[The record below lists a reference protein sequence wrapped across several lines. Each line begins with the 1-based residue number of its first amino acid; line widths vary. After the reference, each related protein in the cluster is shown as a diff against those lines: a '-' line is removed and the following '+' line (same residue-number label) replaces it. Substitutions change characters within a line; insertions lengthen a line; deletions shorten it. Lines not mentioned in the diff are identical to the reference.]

1 MSTAS
6 PTASPLTQATR
17 RQLNAR
23 QLETVGRLVI
33 AAREELSEVGFAA
46 LTVRSVAARAQV
58 AAATAYTYFSSKNH
72 LVAEIFW
79 RALSEHPRVTSRKT
93 AAYSKVVEIFED
105 LASFVGSDPELAAA
119 TTVALLS
126 DEPDVQYL
134 RVLIGTEINDR
145 IAQALGAAR
154 TPALMDALSLAWSG
168 AMVQVGMGHATTDA
182 MADRL
187 SSVARLLM
195 RP

>member
-1 MSTAS
+1 M
-6 PTASPLTQATR
+6 QATR

-23 QLETVGRLVI
+23 QMETVTKLVT
-33 AAREELSEVGFAA
+33 AAREELLEVGFAA
-46 LTVRSVAARAQV
+46 MTVRTVAARAQV

-79 RALSEHPRVTSRKT
+79 RALSERPRLNSRKT
-93 AAYSKVVEIFED
+93 SPYARVVEVFQD
-105 LASFVGSDPELAAA
+105 LASFTAEDAELSAA

-126 DEPDVQYL
+126 EEPDVRHL
-134 RVLIGTEINDR
+134 RVLIGADINDR
-145 IAQALGAAR
+145 IATALG
-154 TPALMDALSLAWSG
+154 PQQSPELMDALSLAWSG
-168 AMVQVGMGHATTDA
+168 AMLQVGMGHAKAED

-187 SSVARLLM
+187 ASVARLLM